1 MKQNRFFNCELRALE
16 TEQGV
21 VLEGRPVVYNSRTNI
36 GGFFDEIIM
45 PGALDSC
52 DLRDVLFFVNHDF
65 SKIPLARSRNNN
77 ENSSMQLKVEK
88 DGMHIRANLDVEKNN
103 DAKALYSAIERGDI
117 TGMSFM
123 FQVNGEKWDD
133 LDSDYPKRHITSIS
147 KVYEV
152 SAVTFPAYENT
163 DIKTRSKSVLDN
175 ARAKS
180 LESESKQT
188 LDSAKNELELE
199 KLKFRARFM

>member
-1 MKQNRFFNCELRALE
+1 MKQNRFFNCEFRALE

-77 ENSSMQLKVEK
+77 ENSTMRLSVDAE
-88 DGMHIRANLDVEKNN
+88 GMMIRATLDVDNN
-103 DAKALYSAIERGDI
+103 DTARALYSAVKRGDLS
-117 TGMSFM
+117 GMSFAFRLSEGCDTWENM
-123 FQVNGEKWDD
+123 
-133 LDSDYPKRHITSIS
+133 DSDTPLRKIHKIDS
-147 KVYEV
+147 VVEV
-152 SAVTFPAYENT
+152 SACNFPAYEDT
-163 DIKTRSKSVLDN
+163 YIN
-175 ARAKS
+175 ARSASDDAMKA
-180 LESESKQT
+180 LESARNKTLESVQLQLMKEKA
-188 LDSAKNELELE
+188 LALSKN
-199 KLKFRARFM
+199 

>member
-36 GGFFDEIIM
+36 GGFFDEIII

-77 ENSSMQLKVEK
+77 ENSTMRLSVDAE
-88 DGMHIRANLDVEKNN
+88 GMMIRATLDVDNN
-103 DAKALYSAIERGDI
+103 DTARALHSAVKRGDLS
-117 TGMSFM
+117 GMSFA
-123 FQVNGEKWDD
+123 FC
-133 LDSDYPKRHITSIS
+133 L
-147 KVYEV
+147 
-152 SAVTFPAYENT
+152 
-163 DIKTRSKSVLDN
+163 
-175 ARAKS
+175 
-180 LESESKQT
+180 SEGF
-188 LDSAKNELELE
+188 LAIV
-199 KLKFRARFM
+199 